1 MLGRLHPTSLA
12 EHGTPFFDSRVSK
25 AGGEPRRRLLLVTYH
40 FPPGT
45 AVGGVRWQ
53 QFARYF
59 AELGWDIDVITR
71 EPGELDQR
79 DDRRLEQ
86 LPTGIRVFGAR
97 TPAPFTALP
106 QRLWRSFRRLVPRRA
121 PRAVEAVGRRE
132 LGGVGVRR
140 GIARAYFAWLD
151 FAEGRAWARSA
162 ARVGRALGRETR
174 YDAVASS
181 GPPHMAHEAA
191 RLIARS
197 AKLPLIADFRDP
209 WSLVE
214 RVPEHIASPL
224 WFALASRHERR
235 IVQDAAV
242 IAMNTDRSRD
252 AMRRSYPALA
262 ERIVTVRNGSDDDPL
277 PEGTTESRFTIRFA
291 GSIYLDRDPG
301 LVFRAVARVVH
312 ELSLSPHELGLLF
325 MGDVESFGGKTLHA
339 MAAEE
344 GIAGFVETRP
354 PRPRHEAMRFLRAA
368 AMLLSLPQDSDMAI
382 PAKIFEYVRF
392 PAWLLVLAVA
402 ESATADVLRGTDAD
416 VVDPTDVDGLARI
429 IRRRYEQF
437 ARGER
442 PEPTGRN
449 GQFDRRK
456 QAEFLLDRIR
466 AATPAS

>member
-1 MLGRLHPTSLA
+1 LSRLSEPHA
-12 EHGTPFFDSRVSK
+12 APFFGSSVPETGS
-25 AGGEPRRRLLLVTYH
+25 EPRRRLLLITYH

-71 EPGELDQR
+71 EPGELEQR

-86 LPTGIRVFGAR
+86 LPPGTRIFAAR
-97 TPAPFTALP
+97 AQTPLAAIP
-106 QRLWRSFRRLVPRRA
+106 QRFWRSFRRFIPRRA

-132 LGGVGVRR
+132 LAGGGGRR
-140 GIARAYFAWLD
+140 GFARAYSAWLD
-151 FAEGRAWARSA
+151 FAEGGAWARSA
-162 ARVGRALGRETR
+162 ARIGHALARETS

-197 AKLPLIADFRDP
+197 AKLPLITDFRDP

-235 IVQDAAV
+235 IVHEAAV
-242 IAMNTDRSRD
+242 VAMNTDRSRD
-252 AMRRSYPALA
+252 AMRRHYPALA

-277 PEGTTESRFTIRFA
+277 PEGTSESRFTIRFA
-291 GSIYLDRDPG
+291 GSIYLDRDPR
-301 LVFRAVARVVH
+301 LVFRAAARVVH
-312 ELSLSPHELGLLF
+312 DLNLSPHDLGLLF
-325 MGDVESFGGKTLHA
+325 MGEVESFGGTSLRE

-344 GIAGFVETRP
+344 GIGGFVETRP

-402 ESATADVLRGTDAD
+402 ESATAEVLTGTEAD
-416 VVDPTDVDGLARI
+416 VAEPTDVEAIARI

-442 PEPTGRN
+442 PEPVGR
-449 GQFDRRK
+449 GGLFDRRI
-456 QAEFLLDRIR
+456 QAALLLDRIR
-466 AATPAS
+466 RAALPR